1 MERFAEALGE
11 AIRHARQRAHLSLRD
26 LERRSAGR
34 FKPSAVGGYE
44 RGERDISAERLVEL
58 SFAIGIA
65 PEELLADSLARLLP
79 NTYTEVAIDLVRL
92 RDARNAEARAVN
104 EFARRIRTER
114 NDLAGDVVTVRAG
127 DLQIIAGEA
136 GTDVPSLLRAIE
148 PAVVR
153 VGPEE

>member
-44 RGERDISAERLVEL
+44 RGERDISVERLVEL

>member
-58 SFAIGIA
+58 SFAIGIP

-153 VGPEE
+153 VGPGE